1 MKRIVKKSD
10 SLVILENLKY
20 RSKGNNSRLSEVLFK
35 EQKGFCA
42 YTEEYISF
50 EDANDIEHFNP
61 TLKNSEADNYKNW
74 YIVKHLPNQRKT
86 NNWLEPILQPYQ
98 EDFEKR
104 IIYNDGAYF
113 SEPND
118 IEAKNLIDLLD
129 LNNFQKVQ
137 LRKRYIKRRKDA
149 LLKRNVNLYDIEN
162 IKQYFQEKIDGEIEE
177 SIKYLRAIQEEF
189 NIDIWNMI
197 PEQI

>member
-10 SLVILENLKY
+10 SLVISENLKY
-20 RSKGNNSRLSEVLFK
+20 HSKGNNSRLSGILFK

-50 EDANDIEHFNP
+50 EDAKDIEHFDPN
-61 TLKNSEADNYKNW
+61 LKNTNDDNYNNW
-74 YIVKHLPNQRKT
+74 YIVKHLANQRKT

-113 SEPND
+113 SKPND

-149 LLKRNVNLYDIEN
+149 LLKRNIELDDIEN

-177 SIKYLRAIQEEF
+177 SVRYLRAIQEEF

>member
-10 SLVILENLKY
+10 SLVISENLKY
-20 RSKGNNSRLSEVLFK
+20 RSNGNNSRLSEILFK

-50 EDANDIEHFNP
+50 EDAKDIEHFDPN
-61 TLKNSEADNYKNW
+61 LKNTNVDNYFNW
-74 YIVKHLPNQRKT
+74 YIVKHLPNQRKST
-86 NNWLEPILQPYQ
+86 KWSSSILEPYK
-98 EDFEKR
+98 EDFENR

-113 SEPND
+113 SKPND
-118 IEAKNLIDLLD
+118 IESKNLIDLLD

-149 LLKRNVNLYDIEN
+149 LVKRNINLEDIEN
-162 IKQYFQEKIDGEIEE
+162 IKQYFQEKIDEEIEE
-177 SIKYLRAIQEEF
+177 SIRYLRAIQEEF
-189 NIDIWNMI
+189 KIDIWNMI